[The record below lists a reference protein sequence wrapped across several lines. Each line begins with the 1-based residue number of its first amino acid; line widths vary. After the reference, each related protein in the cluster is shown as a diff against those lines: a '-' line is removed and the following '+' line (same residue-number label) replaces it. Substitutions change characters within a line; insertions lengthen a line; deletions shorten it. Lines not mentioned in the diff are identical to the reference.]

1 MKSIKEKEWCI
12 ALENIGPYID
22 PILGE
27 RYKFLKGERATKEK
41 VFSMI
46 PDITE
51 EKYAELFRPATEEE
65 INGEFEWNGL
75 QYILKKPKRMT
86 KEEVSSVLGHEPL
99 TFEQMKE
106 MEQMYL
112 QYEWEK
118 VRHQAAI
125 AAMHGLIS
133 SKSYTHEL
141 AVKAQKESEPEEAFV
156 TAICTDAVQMADA
169 LIKELQKNGK
179 EKET

>member
-1 MKSIKEKEWCI
+1 M
-12 ALENIGPYID
+12 D
-22 PILGE
+22 
-27 RYKFLKGERATKEK
+27 R
-41 VFSMI
+41 
-46 PDITE
+46 E
-51 EKYAELFRPATEEE
+51 E
-65 INGEFEWNGL
+65 
-75 QYILKKPKRMT
+75 MT
-86 KEEVSSVLGHEPL
+86 NVLGHEPL

-156 TAICTDAVQMADA
+156 TAICVDAVQMADA
-169 LIKELQKNGK
+169 LVKELQKNGK